1 MSKPSGIKLVAQN
14 RKARHDYEFLDTYEA
29 GLVLQGTEIKSIRLA
44 GKVSL
49 QQAYVQIRDGELFL
63 VNANI
68 AEFAHGNRSN
78 HEPDR
83 PRKLLLHRR
92 EIDKIGDRMRT
103 DGVTCIPVK
112 MYLKAGRAK
121 LEIAVARGKR
131 QYDKRQDI
139 AKRDAKRQMDRA
151 IKNARY

>member
-1 MSKPSGIKLVAQN
+1 MANATGTKLVAQN
-14 RKARHDYEFLDTYEA
+14 RKARHEYEFLDVYEA
-29 GLVLQGTEIKSIRLA
+29 GLELQGTEIKSIRLA

-49 QQAYVQIRDGELFL
+49 QQSYVQIRSGELFL

-68 AEFAHGNRSN
+68 AEYVHGNRAN
-78 HEPDR
+78 HDPDR

-92 EIDKIGDRMRT
+92 EIDKIGDQLRNN
-103 DGVTCIPVK
+103 GITCIPVR
-112 MYLKAGRAK
+112 MYLKKGRAK

-139 AKRDAKRQMDRA
+139 AKREMKRQIDREL
-151 IKNARY
+151 KNARY

>member
-1 MSKPSGIKLVAQN
+1 MSKITGVKLVAKN
-14 RKARHDYEFLDTYEA
+14 RRARHDYEFLDVYEA
-29 GLVLQGTEIKSIRLA
+29 GLVLVGTEIKSIRLA

-49 QQAYVQIRDGELFL
+49 QQAYVQIRDNELYL

-68 AEFAHGNRSN
+68 SEYVHGNRQN

-92 EIDKIGDRMRT
+92 EVDRIIGKLRT
-103 DGVTCIPVK
+103 KGVTCIPIR
-112 MYLKAGRAK
+112 MYLKKGRAK

-131 QYDKRQDI
+131 QYDKRQDV
-139 AKRDAKRQMDRA
+139 AKRDAQRQIDRA
-151 IKNARY
+151 VKDMRY